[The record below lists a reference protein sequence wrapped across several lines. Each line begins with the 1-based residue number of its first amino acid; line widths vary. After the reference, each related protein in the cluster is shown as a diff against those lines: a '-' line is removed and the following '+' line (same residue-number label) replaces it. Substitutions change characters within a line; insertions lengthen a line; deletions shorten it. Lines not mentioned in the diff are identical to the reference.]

1 MPVLLS
7 GAAAA
12 VSSATGELTIALA
25 LEGYALAAALAAGS
39 LTAQVQLSGAA
50 VAQALAGGSLSGGAQ
65 PPDTLPIDAYIAAYL
80 NPPDAGQAT
89 HGNDYLRLGE
99 RFARRRGLV

>member
-1 MPVLLS
+1 MAPPRP
-7 GAAAA
+7 
-12 VSSATGELTIALA
+12 AT
-25 LEGYALAAALAAGS
+25 
-39 LTAQVQLSGAA
+39 
-50 VAQALAGGSLSGGAQ
+50 
-65 PPDTLPIDAYIAAYL
+65 IDAYIAAYL